1 MSRIYTTYY
10 LRFNSQEESETKL
23 TEVKY
28 RHEEEYY
35 PQTIVLAPE
44 PDENGEDVYIYE
56 TATEAQTRVWYSVT
70 DQVGDIDIIG
80 DIWNNDGVY
89 DEETFEVITPPT
101 KMDGYHIN
109 IILQGG
115 LPEALQ
121 EFIVTPNSPYRV
133 FA

>member
-10 LRFNSQEESETKL
+10 LRFNSQEEAETKL

-35 PQTIVLAPE
+35 PRTIVLAPE
-44 PDENGEDVYIYE
+44 PDENGEDVYVYE
-56 TATEAQTRVWYSVT
+56 TSTEAQTRVWYSVP
-70 DQVGDIDIIG
+70 DQVGDIDIVGEIY
-80 DIWNNDGVY
+80 NNDGVY

-101 KMDGYHIN
+101 KKDGYHIN
-109 IILQGG
+109 IILQGN
-115 LPEALQ
+115 LPEALR
-121 EFIVTPNSPYRV
+121 EFIVSPQNPYRV

>member
-1 MSRIYTTYY
+1 MAYQTHY
-10 LRFNSQEESETKL
+10 LRFNSQEEAETKL
-23 TEVKY
+23 EEVGYKRTETFDDV
-28 RHEEEYY
+28 E
-35 PQTIVLAPE
+35 QTFYA
-44 PDENGEDVYIYE
+44 
-56 TATEAQTRVWYSVT
+56 VT
-70 DQVGDIDIIG
+70 DQVGDIDIVGEIYN
-80 DIWNNDGVY
+80 DDGVY

>member
-1 MSRIYTTYY
+1 MNPYQTYY
-10 LRFNSQEESETKL
+10 LRFNSQEEAETKL
-23 TEVKY
+23 TEVNY

-35 PQTIVLAPE
+35 PETVVLAPE

-56 TATEAQTRVWYSVT
+56 TSTELQTRVWYSVT
-70 DQVGDIDIIG
+70 DQVGDIDIVG

-89 DEETFEVITPPT
+89 NEETGETITPQT
-101 KMDGYHIN
+101 KMEGYHVN
-109 IILQGG
+109 IILEGA

-121 EFIVTPNSPYRV
+121 EFVVTPNSPYRV

>member
-1 MSRIYTTYY
+1 MARTYTTYY
-10 LRFNSQEESETKL
+10 LRFASQEEAEKKL

-70 DQVGDIDIIG
+70 DQVGDIDIVG

-89 DEETFEVITPPT
+89 NEETGETITPQT
-101 KMDGYHIN
+101 KMEGYHVN
-109 IILQGG
+109 IILEGA

-121 EFIVTPNSPYRV
+121 EFVVTPNSPYRV

>member
-1 MSRIYTTYY
+1 MNPYQTYY
-10 LRFNSQEESETKL
+10 LRFNSQEEAETKL

-56 TATEAQTRVWYSVT
+56 TATEAQTRVWYSVP
-70 DQVGDIDIIG
+70 DQVGDIDIVGEIYN
-80 DIWNNDGVY
+80 DDGVY